1 MTQMPPTN
9 VVTTSSRPVG
19 FLSGIRVGPT
29 KPTLPNTFT
38 ARVECNLLDLNR
50 STDVIEYYD
59 FPHNRG
65 AIYQT
70 EKGMTGQ
77 IVYNYDTNEL
87 FIVDRTATKS
97 CVVDELTEDNND
109 FLFGY
114 KQVNQSTR
122 IFSPSAALRFGGKIV
137 EKYLG
142 KSLVRGIVVE
152 GWQSCSY
159 WPDMDATSKVTWYFS
174 DASEWTEA
182 IGGDRLPVRCEI
194 VGKSYNSDGGSK
206 SYHHIYEFTH
216 FRPYIDANPDHVFE
230 APKGMYCENRKSLKA
245 LPISPQYFHFEAEI
259 VVPQTKIVS
268 YIAEWYDYTS
278 RLVRYDYSPFPSD
291 SKGVGLGR
299 ITEIHDFNTGV
310 KYVTNTAFGN
320 CTVGVI
326 DPNGF
331 DTVEVNPHTVRL
343 RNPNQFFDLDG
354 TFQYE
359 GVHRTS
365 RVDCDGWVSKK
376 KSFPPVMN
384 ETVTEWLLTTG
395 DWMVGAGND
404 YQKGVPKKLK
414 ISSTDGSG
422 LQYVYNIF
430 NYRHSEPA
438 VWDYNIRDCF
448 RDAQTRHL
456 QFLLDASYRT
466 VLMKVYRQK
475 FEYALYQAIRIQ
487 AVISPVRVTDL
498 QVDYN
503 EQGIEVTF
511 TLLDVAP
518 ITGDVQ
524 QGSMETPLDV
534 AAENLFSQIR
544 SGQFVVTVPHKPNDL
559 KLKAKPDSG
568 KTLKVRE
575 WLNNPIPRRAKGYR
589 PGDMAAV
596 ALVMLIV
603 GAVIGCGIVI
613 MIYRKN
619 GGSFFPKPYQAE
631 KFDLPPQDPK

>member
-9 VVTTSSRPVG
+9 VVTMSSRPVG
-19 FLSGIRVGPT
+19 FLSGSTLEVRVGPT

-122 IFSPSAALRFGGKIV
+122 MFSPSAALRFGGKIV

-245 LPISPQYFHFEAEI
+245 LPISPQYFHFETEI

-278 RLVRYDYSPFPSD
+278 RLVRCE
-291 SKGVGLGR
+291 VR
-299 ITEIHDFNTGV
+299 NQH
-310 KYVTNTAFGN
+310 AFGKLHS
-320 CTVGVI
+320 GVI

-384 ETVTEWLLTTG
+384 ETVTEWLLTT
-395 DWMVGAGND
+395 
-404 YQKGVPKKLK
+404 
-414 ISSTDGSG
+414 
-422 LQYVYNIF
+422 VY
-430 NYRHSEPA
+430 
-438 VWDYNIRDCF
+438 
-448 RDAQTRHL
+448 
-456 QFLLDASYRT
+456 
-466 VLMKVYRQK
+466 
-475 FEYALYQAIRIQ
+475 
-487 AVISPVRVTDL
+487 
-498 QVDYN
+498 
-503 EQGIEVTF
+503 G
-511 TLLDVAP
+511 
-518 ITGDVQ
+518 
-524 QGSMETPLDV
+524 
-534 AAENLFSQIR
+534 
-544 SGQFVVTVPHKPNDL
+544 
-559 KLKAKPDSG
+559 
-568 KTLKVRE
+568 
-575 WLNNPIPRRAKGYR
+575 
-589 PGDMAAV
+589 
-596 ALVMLIV
+596 
-603 GAVIGCGIVI
+603 
-613 MIYRKN
+613 
-619 GGSFFPKPYQAE
+619 
-631 KFDLPPQDPK
+631 